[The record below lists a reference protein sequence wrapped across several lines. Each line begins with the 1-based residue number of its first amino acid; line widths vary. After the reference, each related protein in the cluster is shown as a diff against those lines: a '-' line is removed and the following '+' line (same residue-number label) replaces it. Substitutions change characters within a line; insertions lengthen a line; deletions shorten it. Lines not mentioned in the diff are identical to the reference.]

1 MYADYSYYS
10 GTYGGTIVPET
21 NWNAAAG
28 KSSDRMDAA
37 TFGRLASGVPA
48 AWDTQVKRCCCE
60 LAELYY
66 SYVLLPTMQSEN
78 GQPVAAETNSTY
90 SVTYRSAADTSAAL
104 LYGSGAGLENLVQAV
119 LAKHLGRT
127 GLLFRGC
134 ADVYE

>member
-10 GTYGGTIVPET
+10 GTYGGTTVPEESWT
-21 NWNAAAG
+21 NAAGRA
-28 KSSDRMDAA
+28 SDRMDAA

-48 AWDTQVKRCCCE
+48 VWDTQVRRCCCE

-66 SYVLLPTMQSEN
+66 SYVLLPASQSEN
-78 GQPVAAETNSTY
+78 GQAISAETNSTY
-90 SVTYRSAADTSAAL
+90 SVTYRSAADTSSAL
-104 LYGSGAGLENLVQAV
+104 LYGSGAGLEDLAQAV

-134 ADVYE
+134 VDVYE